1 MALSLNQIVG
11 ILSDRV
17 GQPFNTALIE
27 QLKVIVNYKRA
38 NYMKQ
43 LLERNPEQRKFFV
56 QEFSVELEKADQS
69 LCPSDPT
76 GCFFLVSKVDVPTPV
91 RGNTTLFDYVGTLD
105 RLTPFTYY
113 TPEYLEYNQFNR
125 YTSIR
130 PKYYYANNKL
140 YILNNTDLL
149 EVVVRGIFS
158 DPRALESFICR
169 DASGNLVT
177 TTCLTDDDPY
187 PAPEDIIQAIIR
199 DILQVELRNQF
210 PEKEETRV
218 DEPEIKQ

>member
-27 QLKVIVNYKRA
+27 ELKVIVNYKRA

-43 LLERNPEQRKFFV
+43 LLEKNPEQRKFFV

-69 LCPSDPT
+69 LCPSDPI
-76 GCFFLVSKVDVPTPV
+76 GCFFLSSKLDVPTPI
-91 RGNTTLFDYVGTLD
+91 RGNTTLFDYVGTID
-105 RLTPFTYY
+105 RLTPFTYF
-113 TPEYLEYNQFNR
+113 TPEYLEFNKFNR
-125 YTSIR
+125 YTAIR

-140 YILNNTDLL
+140 YILNNTNLI
-149 EVVVRGIFS
+149 EIAVRGIFS
-158 DPRALESFICR
+158 DPRALEGLTCK
-169 DASGNLVT
+169 DATGNTV
-177 TTCLTDDDPY
+177 CYTDDDPY

-210 PEKEETRV
+210 PESEETRV
-218 DEPEIKQ
+218 DEPEVKQ

>member
-1 MALSLNQIVG
+1 MALTLNQIVG

-43 LLERNPEQRKFFV
+43 LLDRNPSQRKFFV
-56 QEFSVELEKADQS
+56 QEFSVELQKTDKA
-69 LCPSDPT
+69 LCPFNAID
-76 GCFFLVSKVDVPTPV
+76 CFFLVSKVDIPTPI
-91 RGNTTLFDYVGTLD
+91 RGNYALFDYVGTLD
-105 RLTPFTYY
+105 RLIAFTYMS
-113 TPEYLEYNQFNR
+113 PEHLEFNAYNR
-125 YTSIR
+125 YTANR
-130 PKYYYANNKL
+130 PRYYYADKKL
-140 YILNNTDLL
+140 YILNNLDLT
-149 EVVVRGIFS
+149 EVVIRGIFS
-158 DPRALESFICR
+158 DPRALEGFICK
-169 DASGNLVT
+169 DAAGNLVA

-210 PEKEETRV
+210 PEKEEV
-218 DEPEIKQ
+218 KIDEPTT